1 MTKKLLL
8 LTCLLLSSTCAYSKP
23 EITAMD
29 YVADLGF
36 YRPTGLFTTVV
47 SSGVFLVTLPMSII
61 TSVFPP
67 HDNLLESA
75 DDLIV
80 EQFQYTF
87 TRPLGENKSPR

>member
-1 MTKKLLL
+1 MNRKLLL
-8 LTCLLLSSTCAYSKP
+8 IILLLSSWNAYSKQ

-29 YVADLGF
+29 YVADIAF
-36 YRPTGLFTTVV
+36 YRPTGLFNTVV

-75 DDLIV
+75 DDFIV

-87 TRPLGENKSPR
+87 TRPLGENKSPH